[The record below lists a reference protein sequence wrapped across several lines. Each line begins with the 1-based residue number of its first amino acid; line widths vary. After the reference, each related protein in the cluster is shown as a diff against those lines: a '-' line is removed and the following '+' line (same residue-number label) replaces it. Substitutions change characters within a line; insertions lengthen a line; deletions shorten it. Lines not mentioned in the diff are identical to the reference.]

1 MLDNT
6 VVLPRIITAHQPNI
20 DAPEIRPVRI
30 VTAKSVAHS
39 IVNKDGLSVLA
50 AGWVTGRVLYR
61 PTIDLACTAFAIS
74 RPRVTEMMMRT
85 EKTPFSMPLGLLA
98 LGWSKASPAEKDAF
112 VRANLTPTWD
122 AIERVT
128 A

>member
-6 VVLPRIITAHQPNI
+6 VVLPRSIAAHQPNT
-20 DAPEIRPVRI
+20 DMEIRPTRI
-30 VTAKSVAHS
+30 VTARSVAHS
-39 IVNKDGLSVLA
+39 IVNKDELSALA
-50 AGWVTGRVLYR
+50 AGWITGRVLYR
-61 PTIDLACTAFAIS
+61 PTVNLACTAFAIS
-74 RPRVTEMMMRT
+74 RPRVTEAMIRM

-98 LGWSKASPAEKDAF
+98 LGWSKVSSAERDAF
-112 VRANLTPTWD
+112 VRANLAPIWD